1 MEKRVNI
8 FFKLSFLLLS
18 PFLLIVFS
26 VFSVVKIVL
35 MMKIIVCV
43 NNVPDTAVGLK
54 VRGDSPE
61 IETENIPW
69 VINPYDEYAIEE
81 SLRLKEKFGGNITVI
96 TVGDERAESVLR
108 SCIALG
114 ADMAIRLNDNSLKDR
129 DSLVTSKMLA
139 KTIKNIGY
147 NIILCGKESVDY
159 GYAQTGQIIAELLQI
174 PCISAIKK
182 LDVSPSNKEA
192 TCHREIEGGL
202 EVVKCSLP
210 AVFTAQKGLNV
221 PRYASLSGIMK
232 AKKTKIETLEPNT
245 LDLNPSDFKPKTK
258 ITNLSY
264 PPKRPEGKII
274 QGALPD
280 TAKELLRSLQ
290 EARLI

>member
-1 MEKRVNI
+1 
-8 FFKLSFLLLS
+8 
-18 PFLLIVFS
+18 
-26 VFSVVKIVL
+26 
-35 MMKIIVCV
+35 MKIIVCV
-43 NNVPDTAVGLK
+43 KEVPDTAIALK
-54 VRGDSPE
+54 IKSDSTE

-69 VINPYDEYAIEE
+69 VINPYDEYAMEE
-81 SLRLKEKFGGNITVI
+81 SLRLKERFVGNVTVI
-96 TVGDERAESVLR
+96 TAGNERAETILR
-108 SCIALG
+108 ICIALG
-114 ADMAIRLNDNSLKDR
+114 ADRAIRINDNSLKDR
-129 DSLVTSKMLA
+129 DSLITSKILA

-147 NIILCGKESVDY
+147 DIILCGKESVDY

-182 LDVSPSNKEA
+182 FDVSPSNKEA

-210 AVFTAQKGLNV
+210 AVFTAQKGLNI

-232 AKKTKIETLEPNT
+232 AKKTKIETLEP
-245 LDLNPSDFKPKTK
+245 DAWGFKPKIK

-264 PPKRPEGKII
+264 PPKRQEGKII
-274 QGALPD
+274 QGTLPD
-280 TAKELLRSLQ
+280 TAEELVKNLK